1 MTKIRIDEYI
11 DACRTGVPDL
21 PEAPEYRER
30 GKSGVREPGGKRG
43 PGPWR
48 GGSAVG
54 WLGAYNGAMAVI
66 TRIVEAKRRR
76 HIYLDGKFAFS
87 VKLNVVARFRLR
99 EGMKLSGEQIE
110 EIEQGE
116 VRQECLDRGIKYLS
130 GRLHSREELRK
141 KLLRQ
146 EYLPG
151 MVEEVLEELAR
162 LGYVN
167 DERFA
172 KTKALAAAQ
181 HKHHGPRR
189 AMVELMRAGVK
200 REVAEVAVGEVYEN
214 NDNIGEARR
223 LVEKQAG
230 RLRKLEPQVARRRLV
245 GMLVRRGFEYDA
257 IRPVIEEVLGREQE

>member
-1 MTKIRIDEYI
+1 M
-11 DACRTGVPDL
+11 G
-21 PEAPEYRER
+21 
-30 GKSGVREPGGKRG
+30 
-43 PGPWR
+43 
-48 GGSAVG
+48 
-54 WLGAYNGAMAVI
+54 VI
-66 TRIVEAKRRR
+66 TRIVEPKRKPQRR
-76 HIYLDGKFAFS
+76 QVYLDGKFAFS

-99 EGMKLSGEQIE
+99 EGMTLSSAQIE
-110 EIEQGE
+110 EIEVGE

-151 MVEEVLEELAR
+151 MVDEVLEELAR

-200 REVAEVAVGEVYEN
+200 REVAEGAGGEVYEN

-223 LVEKQAG
+223 LAEKQAG

-257 IRPVIEEVLGREQE
+257 IRVVIEEVLGRGEE